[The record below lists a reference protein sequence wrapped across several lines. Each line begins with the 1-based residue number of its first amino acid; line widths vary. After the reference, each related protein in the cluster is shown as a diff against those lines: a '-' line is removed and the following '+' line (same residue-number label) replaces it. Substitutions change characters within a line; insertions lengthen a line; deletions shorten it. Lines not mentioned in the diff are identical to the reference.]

1 MDGDGDVTV
10 SFGKL
15 EIKFNPECLRPSK
28 GSVFNE
34 DEEPHGNQGSS
45 TDVDSVP
52 PGPDLSRQQD
62 EPKNRHTNRVS
73 PTPERPPETQSLP
86 KDDTE
91 DEESDGGMDD
101 ISGTFL
107 SSFMYLING
116 TLSLHHPENLS

>member
-10 SFGKL
+10 SFGKR

-34 DEEPHGNQGSS
+34 DEEHEETREKPHGNQGETKEEQQGTQDGSS
-45 TDVDSVP
+45 TDVDS
-52 PGPDLSRQQD
+52 
-62 EPKNRHTNRVS
+62 
-73 PTPERPPETQSLP
+73 
-86 KDDTE
+86 DTKA
-91 DEESDGGMDD
+91 EESEEGMDD

>member
-10 SFGKL
+10 SFGKR

-34 DEEPHGNQGSS
+34 DEGTQDGSS
-45 TDVDSVP
+45 TDVDS
-52 PGPDLSRQQD
+52 
-62 EPKNRHTNRVS
+62 
-73 PTPERPPETQSLP
+73 
-86 KDDTE
+86 DTKA
-91 DEESDGGMDD
+91 EESEEGMDD

>member
-10 SFGKL
+10 SFGKR

-34 DEEPHGNQGSS
+34 DEGTQDGSS

-52 PGPDLSRQQD
+52 PGPDLSRQQN
-62 EPKNRHTNRVS
+62 EPQNRHTNGVS

-91 DEESDGGMDD
+91 DKKSEEGMDD

>member
-10 SFGKL
+10 SFGKR

-34 DEEPHGNQGSS
+34 DEGTQDGSS

-52 PGPDLSRQQD
+52 PGPDLSRQQN
-62 EPKNRHTNRVS
+62 EPQNRHTNGVS

-91 DEESDGGMDD
+91 DEESEGMDD

-107 SSFMYLING
+107 SSFMYLKNG

>member
-10 SFGKL
+10 SFGKR

-34 DEEPHGNQGSS
+34 DE
-45 TDVDSVP
+45 DVDSVP
-52 PGPDLSRQQD
+52 PGPGLSRQQD
-62 EPKNRHTNRVS
+62 EHTIRVS
-73 PTPERPPETQSLP
+73 PTPERPPETLP

-91 DEESDGGMDD
+91 DEESEGGMDD

>member
-10 SFGKL
+10 SFGKQ

-34 DEEPHGNQGSS
+34 DEGTQDGSS

-52 PGPDLSRQQD
+52 PGPDLSRQQN
-62 EPKNRHTNRVS
+62 EPQNRHTNGVS

-91 DEESDGGMDD
+91 DEESEDGMDD

>member
-10 SFGKL
+10 SFGKR

-34 DEEPHGNQGSS
+34 DEGTQDGSS

-52 PGPDLSRQQD
+52 PGPDLSRQQN
-62 EPKNRHTNRVS
+62 EPQNRHTNGVS

-91 DEESDGGMDD
+91 DEESEDGMDD